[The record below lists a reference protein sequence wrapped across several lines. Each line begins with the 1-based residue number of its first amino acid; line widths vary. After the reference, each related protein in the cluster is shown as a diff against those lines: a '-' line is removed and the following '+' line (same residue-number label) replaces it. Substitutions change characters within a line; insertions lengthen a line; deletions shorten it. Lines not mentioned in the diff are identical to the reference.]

1 MRLLMLMSGLVFLHV
16 LAFGAENGLR
26 ILVVNDDGIDAPGIA
41 VLAGE
46 LKKQHD
52 VVVVA
57 PDRNQSGS
65 GHTFSTNTFSTNWV
79 KRLTPRF
86 RDGRFFG
93 YAVDDTPAGS
103 TIVGIE
109 LLGKTNR
116 FDLVVSGI
124 NRGENVAWVKFCS
137 GTEAAAR
144 MARMMGVPSLAV
156 SQVGSGT
163 NYSYAV
169 GAEFVRRFVEQ
180 IHPEKWKEPA
190 YWSINI
196 PADTSKI
203 KGVRL
208 VPSSFPVLSDG
219 LDVQSRREDD
229 GSLIINLNVKKE
241 QALAVSAATPEA
253 ALLDSGYITVS
264 PQRIDTVYGPAFESL
279 AARYEEFER
288 LFKAPLSSIQQQP
301 IAPPDS

>member
-1 MRLLMLMSGLVFLHV
+1 MLMSGLVFLHV
-16 LAFGAENGLR
+16 LAFGADNGLR
-26 ILVVNDDGIDAPGIA
+26 ILLVNDDGIDAPGIA

-57 PDRNQSGS
+57 PDRDQSGS
-65 GHTFSTNTFSTNWV
+65 GHTFSPSTFWV
-79 KRLTPRF
+79 KRLTPRVK
-86 RDGRFFG
+86 DGRFFG
-93 YAVDDTPAGS
+93 YGVDDTPAGC

-109 LLGKTNR
+109 LFGKTNR

-124 NRGENVAWVKFCS
+124 NRAENVGWGKFCS

-144 MARMMGVPSLAV
+144 MARIMGVPSLAV
-156 SQVGSGT
+156 SQAGSGT
-163 NYSYAV
+163 NYSYEV

-180 IHPEKWKEPA
+180 VHPEKWKEPA

-203 KGVRL
+203 KGVKL
-208 VPSSFPVLSDG
+208 VPSSFPVFSG
-219 LDVQSRREDD
+219 CLDVQSRREDD
-229 GSLIINLNVKKE
+229 GSLIIDLNVKKE

-253 ALLDSGYITVS
+253 AYLKSGYITVS

-288 LFKAPLSSIQQQP
+288 LFKAP
-301 IAPPDS
+301 